1 MKKKT
6 VAKKMASDMLED
18 LKYALPMAGLDVMID
33 SFVKMITA
41 KFETEMSALPDGPEK
56 EKQRRIFDK
65 HMADELDGVKS
76 LIAAEH
82 RTLGD
87 FVDEQSE
94 EVLNDVEEYFD
105 EPGEGTGAGADD
117 EIDEKTAADMREK
130 FKKAS
135 RKKMEDELFKPMLED
150 FKKTFLN
157 D

>member
-18 LKYALPMAGLDVMID
+18 FKNVMPMAGLDIMID

-41 KFETEMSALPDGPEK
+41 KFETEMSSLPDGPEK

-65 HMADELDGVKS
+65 LMADELDGVKS

-82 RTLGD
+82 KTLGD

-94 EVLNDVEEYFD
+94 EAMGDVEEYFEGSGDGTSAGD
-105 EPGEGTGAGADD
+105 EE
-117 EIDEKTAADMREK
+117 EIDEKTAAEMREK

-157 D
+157 

>member
-18 LKYALPMAGLDVMID
+18 FKNVMPMAGLDIMIE

-41 KFETEMSALPDGPEK
+41 KFEAEMCALPDGPEK
-56 EKQRRIFDK
+56 QKQRRIFDK
-65 HMADELDGVKS
+65 LMADELDGLKS

-82 RTLGD
+82 KNLGY

-94 EVLNDVEEYFD
+94 EAMGDIEEYFEGSGD
-105 EPGEGTGAGADD
+105 GTGFGDEEE
-117 EIDEKTAADMREK
+117 EIDEKTAADMLEK

-135 RKKMEDELFKPMLED
+135 RKKMEDELFKPMLDD
-150 FKKTFLN
+150 FKKTFL

>member
-6 VAKKMASDMLED
+6 VAKKMASDMLDD
-18 LKYALPMAGLDVMID
+18 LKNALPMAGLDVMID

-41 KFETEMSALPDGPEK
+41 KFETEMSSLPDGPEK

-65 HMADELDGVKS
+65 LMADELDGVKS
-76 LIAAEH
+76 LIAYEH

-94 EVLNDVEEYFD
+94 EVLDDVEEYFD
-105 EPGEGTGAGADD
+105 EPGEGTGAGGDH
-117 EIDEKTAADMREK
+117 EIDEKTAAEMREK

-135 RKKMEDELFKPMLED
+135 RKKMEDELFKPMVED

>member
-6 VAKKMASDMLED
+6 LAKKMASDMLD
-18 LKYALPMAGLDVMID
+18 DFKNVMPMAGLDVMID

-41 KFETEMSALPDGPEK
+41 KFEAEMGALPDGPEK
-56 EKQRRIFDK
+56 QKQRRIFENL
-65 HMADELDGVKS
+65 MADELDGLKS

-82 RTLGD
+82 RSLGD

-94 EVLNDVEEYFD
+94 EAMSDVEEYF
-105 EPGEGTGAGADD
+105 EGSGEGTLDSGED
-117 EIDEKTAADMREK
+117 EIDEKTAADMLEK
-130 FKKAS
+130 FKTAC

-150 FKKTFLN
+150 FKKTFL

>member
-6 VAKKMASDMLED
+6 VAKKMALDMLED
-18 LKYALPMAGLDVMID
+18 FKNVMPMAGLDFMID

-41 KFETEMSALPDGPEK
+41 KFETEMSELPDGPEK

-65 HMADELDGVKS
+65 LMADELDGVKS
-76 LIAAEH
+76 LIANEH
-82 RTLGD
+82 KNLGD

-94 EVLNDVEEYFD
+94 EAMGDIEEYF
-105 EPGEGTGAGADD
+105 EESGEVTGGGGD
-117 EIDEKTAADMREK
+117 EIDEKTAAEMREK

-135 RKKMEDELFKPMLED
+135 RKKMEDELFKLMLED